1 MTPEISRDLC
11 GLAPAAAQL
20 LSPVDACVSFGQRV
34 ESYLTG
40 APSPSSLF
48 DTPLLKFSEPS
59 NAYLLNPP
67 QDLKD
72 FLNTH
77 LGSTPILQ
85 THLPHLERPHP
96 THGAPF
102 LELSEIDAKR
112 VKQALVRDPTQQA
125 VNQDPERIAALVALD
140 IDVRKSAAAQKS
152 TVGTMQRRDNGQ
164 IETFEANLKMET
176 PPNCSIAVEEAL
188 YPMLFPDGKGGK
200 PDGYPLSDYLEYRIS
215 QFFSPSRPH
224 HGVMFTAK
232 EINEIMDLAKEDF
245 TARVRKV
252 KPLFS
257 YPRAG
262 VYMDKEVLSIYPSG
276 ARPYPPLPNTSRVSA
291 RSR

>member
-1 MTPEISRDLC
+1 MSPEISRDLC

-20 LSPVDACVSFGQRV
+20 LSPIDACVSFGNRV

-77 LGSTPILQ
+77 LASTPILQ

-102 LELSEIDAKR
+102 LDLSEIDAKR

-125 VNQDPERIAALVALD
+125 ASQDPERIAALVALD

-152 TVGTMQRRDNGQ
+152 TVGTMQRRDNAQ

-176 PPNCSIAVEEAL
+176 PP
-188 YPMLFPDGKGGK
+188 
-200 PDGYPLSDYLEYRIS
+200 
-215 QFFSPSRPH
+215 
-224 HGVMFTAK
+224 
-232 EINEIMDLAKEDF
+232 
-245 TARVRKV
+245 
-252 KPLFS
+252 
-257 YPRAG
+257 PRA
-262 VYMDKEVLSIYPSG
+262 S
-276 ARPYPPLPNTSRVSA
+276 ARPPGPSA
-291 RSR
+291 NRPAPDDRLSCS